1 MSRRKRRKIVTFLA
15 HDREACMDLIAA
27 MDRNGDLVNLV
38 LDECR
43 EIGGIGF
50 LVFEEK

>member
-1 MSRRKRRKIVTFLA
+1 MARRKRRKIVTFLA
-15 HDREACMDLIAA
+15 HDREACELLIAA
-27 MDRNGDLVNLV
+27 MGGSGDLVNLV
-38 LDECR
+38 LEECR